1 MESLSAEGG
10 GKGHNV
16 VQETVNFGF
25 SLSSVSSRWGRRL
38 GEPKKPA
45 AARRSNRFRFFTALG
60 PRAAG
65 LGLCLVGAICG
76 IAAAAAE
83 PITWQAA
90 VEEAARHHPD
100 LREAAERLR
109 AAAFTERSAFGNYL
123 PQLTGSAAYTDT
135 DSGQASTTIPPQYST
150 SLSATQN
157 LFAGFR
163 DQATVAQAAANRE
176 AAAADLQIVKARVS
190 FELKSAFAAL
200 AFAEDNVRLA
210 REIIRRREENLRLVE
225 LRYESGREN
234 KGSYLLSRATLAQA
248 RFDLLQAQHNV
259 TVAQQQLA
267 RALGRVQ
274 AAEFELEDEV
284 PLKPPPPAVDFHAL
298 ARATPDYRRAAA
310 QERAAQQ
317 GVGIARAALLP
328 SLDLTGRVSRQG
340 ESWFP
345 GDSVNSVGLSL
356 SVPLYSGGRNYYGMQ
371 SASASFAAAQAKRE
385 SVERS
390 LLTRLKEAYTRYVQ
404 AVEKLRV
411 DEEFLAAA
419 TARAEIARRRYDNGL
434 ISFEDWD
441 IIENDLVARQK
452 QVLASRRSRVEA
464 EAAWEQAQGI
474 GVIP

>member
-1 MESLSAEGG
+1 M
-10 GKGHNV
+10 
-16 VQETVNFGF
+16 
-25 SLSSVSSRWGRRL
+25 
-38 GEPKKPA
+38 KPA
-45 AARRSNRFRFFTALG
+45 ASRPGRFHFAAAFG
-60 PRAAG
+60 P
-65 LGLCLVGAICG
+65 LWGLCLAGG
-76 IAAAAAE
+76 IGMAAAAE

-90 VEEAARHHPD
+90 VEEAARQHPD
-100 LREAAERLR
+100 LRAAVENLR
-109 AAAFTERSAFGNYL
+109 AAQFTERSAFGGFL
-123 PQLTGSAAYTDT
+123 PQLTGSASYTESDAEAAT
-135 DSGQASTTIPPQYST
+135 ATVPPQYSA

-176 AAAADLQIVKARVS
+176 AAAANLELVKARVS

-200 AFAEDNVRLA
+200 AFAEDNVKLA

-225 LRYESGREN
+225 LRFESGREN

-248 RFDLLQAQHNV
+248 RFDLLQAQHGMI
-259 TVAQQQLA
+259 VAQQQLA

-274 AAEFELEDEV
+274 AAEFQLVDAV
-284 PLKPPPPAVDFHAL
+284 PLKDPPSEVDFYAL
-298 ARATPDYRRAAA
+298 ARATPDYRLAVA
-310 QERAAQQ
+310 QERAAQE

-340 ESWFP
+340 SNGWSGE
-345 GDSVNSVGLSL
+345 GVNSVALSL

-371 SASASFAAAQAKRE
+371 SASASFAAAQAQRE

-390 LLTRLKEAYTRYVQ
+390 LLARLKDAYTRYVQ

-419 TARAEIARRRYDNGL
+419 SARAEIARRRYDNGL

-441 IIENDLVARQK
+441 IIENDLVTRQK
-452 QVLASRRSRVEA
+452 QVLASRRSRIEA
-464 EAAWEQAQGI
+464 EAAWEQAQGR